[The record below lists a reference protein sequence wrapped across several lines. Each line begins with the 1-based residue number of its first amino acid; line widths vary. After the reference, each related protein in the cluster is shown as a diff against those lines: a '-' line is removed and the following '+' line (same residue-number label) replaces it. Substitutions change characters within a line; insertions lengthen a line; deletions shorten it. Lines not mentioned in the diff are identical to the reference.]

1 MPTDAFSPPL
11 VRWDGLHLV
20 LDLPAV
26 QRHLNNLLASGPRIR
41 DLCLHGA
48 GDAIGAEAT
57 VVWKGMPAR
66 VGLEL
71 AEIRLRHRHLGFRM
85 RRLRALGAVPVP
97 RFAVALGL
105 RSLDSPL
112 LRVLPGD
119 GIVVIDLRQWLPP
132 GLDLRIVTV
141 QATSR
146 SLHVWFGPGRL
157 EDLPRDA
164 RRSLP
169 AGEGR
174 ERAS

>member
-1 MPTDAFSPPL
+1 
-11 VRWDGLHLV
+11 
-20 LDLPAV
+20 
-26 QRHLNNLLASGPRIR
+26 
-41 DLCLHGA
+41 
-48 GDAIGAEAT
+48 
-57 VVWKGMPAR
+57 
-66 VGLEL
+66 
-71 AEIRLRHRHLGFRM
+71 
-85 RRLRALGAVPVP
+85 
-97 RFAVALGL
+97 VALGL

-132 GLDLRIVTV
+132 GLGLRIVTV

-157 EDLPRDA
+157 EDLPHNA